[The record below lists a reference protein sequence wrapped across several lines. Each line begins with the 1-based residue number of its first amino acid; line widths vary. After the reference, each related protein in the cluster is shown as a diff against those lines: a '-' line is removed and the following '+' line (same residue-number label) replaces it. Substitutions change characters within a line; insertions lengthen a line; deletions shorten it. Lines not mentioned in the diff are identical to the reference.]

1 MPDPTM
7 VTFSRDLSAH
17 FVSVYEGAVQ
27 PPELDPSVSIIENVQ
42 RLDLAHGCPDRVAQF
57 LDAIPP
63 ATAAAFIAAV
73 ATALHDRALVQVIWL
88 PGYEFELTV
97 SDVRREASMVGIV
110 LRSPYA
116 ADVAPSETST

>member
-1 MPDPTM
+1 MPDPMMT
-7 VTFSRDLSAH
+7 TFSKDLSGY

-27 PPELDPSVSIIENVQ
+27 SPRLDPAISIVENVQ
-42 RLDLAHGCPDRVAQF
+42 RLDLAHGCPDRVAQY

-63 ATAAAFIAAV
+63 ATAAAFVAAV
-73 ATALHDRALVQVIWL
+73 ATALNDGALVQVMWL

-97 SDVRREASMVGIV
+97 SDVRRESSVVGIV

-116 ADVAPSETST
+116 ADVAPPPTST